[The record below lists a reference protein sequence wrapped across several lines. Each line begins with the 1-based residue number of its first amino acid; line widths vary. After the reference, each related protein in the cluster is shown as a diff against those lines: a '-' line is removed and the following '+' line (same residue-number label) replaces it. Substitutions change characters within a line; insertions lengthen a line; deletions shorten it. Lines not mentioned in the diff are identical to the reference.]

1 MKFKAT
7 AVSIAVGI
15 MLIGLFASTLPAAEI
30 ITEID
35 IIEKVVTKEDFVRTA
50 DNFMILFDSSASM
63 KEFID
68 KGAKET
74 KYDVVRRVLEERQRM
89 LPDLGYNAGLYIY
102 TPFQTIY
109 PMGPYDSAKFAAA
122 INGLPAEPTGRTP
135 LAEGI
140 REIEPILAKLSG
152 KTVVFIFSDGTFNQL
167 TGIKLPEDYTQEIAD
182 KHNVCFYMISSATT
196 WQAEKRLG
204 DMAKANACSR
214 VIPIQA
220 FVNNPEYMTGPLFVV
235 KSSAVVE
242 TTTEARISGLRAQ
255 DGNFDFNRSNIRPD
269 FKSELD
275 EVGKFLQNN
284 PDAYVLLVGYTD
296 SIGNEEFNLGLS
308 NRRADSAANYLMA
321 NHNINRDRIVVNYY
335 GEANPVAS
343 NDTDDGR
350 ARNRRVEIAVGG
362 LK

>member
-15 MLIGLFASTLPAAEI
+15 MLIGLFANTLPAAEI

-35 IIEKVVTKEDFVRTA
+35 IVEKVVTKEDFVRTA
-50 DNFMILFDSSASM
+50 DNFLILFDSSSSM

-68 KGAKET
+68 KGTKET
-74 KYDVVRRVLEERQRM
+74 KYDVVRRVLEQRQRM

-102 TPFQTIY
+102 TPFQTVY

-167 TGIKLPEDYTQEIAD
+167 TGIKLPEDYTREIAD
-182 KHNVCFYMISSATT
+182 KHDVCFYMISSATT
-196 WQAEKRLG
+196 SQAGKRLD

-235 KSSAVVE
+235 KSSAVVQ

-255 DGNFDFNRSNIRPD
+255 DGNFDFNKSDVRPD

-284 PDAYVLLVGYTD
+284 SAAYVLLVGYTD
-296 SIGNEEFNLGLS
+296 SIGSEEFNLGLS

-335 GEANPVAS
+335 GETNPIAS

-350 ARNRRVEIAVGG
+350 AQNRRVEIAVGG

>member
-50 DNFMILFDSSASM
+50 DNFLILFDSSASM

-102 TPFQTIY
+102 TPFQTVY

>member
-50 DNFMILFDSSASM
+50 DNFMILFDSSSSM

-102 TPFQTIY
+102 TPFQTVY

-284 PDAYVLLVGYTD
+284 PTAYVLLVGYTD

>member
-7 AVSIAVGI
+7 AISIAVGI
-15 MLIGLFASTLPAAEI
+15 MLIGLFANTLPAAEI

-50 DNFMILFDSSASM
+50 DNFMILFDSSSSM

-74 KYDVVRRVLEERQRM
+74 KYDVVRRVLEQRQKI

-102 TPFQTIY
+102 TPFQTVY

-122 INGLPAEPTGRTP
+122 INGLPAEPKGLTP

-182 KHNVCFYMISSATT
+182 KHDVCFYMISSATT
-196 WQAEKRLG
+196 WQAGKRLD

-255 DGNFDFNRSNIRPD
+255 DGNFDFNKSDIRSD

-296 SIGNEEFNLGLS
+296 SIGSEEFNLGLS

-335 GEANPVAS
+335 GETNPVAG